1 MMMTMILRM
10 IVGNRRRGSL
20 SIDPIE
26 PKSISHE
33 LCTKAVA
40 KDEAARLL
48 PFVGHSQIL
57 WITDYLSNE

>member
-20 SIDPIE
+20 SIASIE
-26 PKSISHE
+26 PKSKSHGP
-33 LCTKAVA
+33 CTKAVA

-57 WITDYLSNE
+57 WIADYMSSE